1 MANAAPAGRYPIVAA
16 EVRAEIEIEK
26 SRFLC
31 ALANAETVDDARAFI
46 DAVSAEYPDAT
57 HNCWAYV
64 VGPPGSTSRV
74 GMSDDGEP
82 HNTAGRP
89 MLNVL
94 LHADVGDVVAVVTRY
109 FGGTKLGRGGLVR
122 AYGGAVQ
129 AALDLASRTERVEW
143 TRHVLTFDYAAKAA
157 LERHYETFEVVVDDE
172 VFDAKIHHHVRLP
185 RPRLDDFLAAAND
198 ATRGRLVV
206 EDG

>member
-1 MANAAPAGRYPIVAA
+1 MADAARYPILAAPAR
-16 EVRAEIEIEK
+16 EEIEIDR
-26 SRFLC
+26 SRFIGSLTHVESVE
-31 ALANAETVDDARAFI
+31 AARAFI
-46 DAVSAEYPDAT
+46 DEVSAEYADAT

-64 VGPPGSTSRV
+64 VGPPGSSANI

-129 AALDLASRTERVEW
+129 AALDAATRTERVAW
-143 TRHVLTFDYAAKAA
+143 SQHVLTFDYAAKQA
-157 LERHYETFEVVVDDE
+157 LEKHYPTFEVVVDE
-172 VFDAKIHHHVRLP
+172 EIFGAQIQHRVRLP
-185 RPRLDDFLAAAND
+185 EPKVEAFLAAAND
-198 ATRGRLVV
+198 ATRGQVVV
-206 EDG
+206 EDA